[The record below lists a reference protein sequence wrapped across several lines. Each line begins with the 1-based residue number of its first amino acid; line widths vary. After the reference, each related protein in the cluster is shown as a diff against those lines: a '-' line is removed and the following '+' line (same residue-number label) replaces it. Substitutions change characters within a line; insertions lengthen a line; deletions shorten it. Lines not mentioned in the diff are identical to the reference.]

1 VGGVIDY
8 LSNGI
13 IYPELH
19 LSIGAGF
26 VFGAYLLLK
35 GLPPYRTNPSGERV
49 SRIAWNRVAIGLF
62 VFLDFL
68 KELLWDPVNEANN
81 PFLWVGVT
89 DLGWYVVGILGALA
103 LIYARF
109 RKL

>member
-1 VGGVIDY
+1 VTDY

-13 IYPELH
+13 ILPELH
-19 LSIGAGF
+19 VTIGAGV
-26 VFGAYLLLK
+26 VFGAYLLLE
-35 GLPPYRTNPSGERV
+35 GLPPYRINSTGERV
-49 SRIAWNRVAIGLF
+49 SRVAWNMVAIGLF

-81 PFLWVGVT
+81 PFLWAGVT
-89 DLGWYVVGILGALA
+89 DLGWYVAGILGAFG